1 MRSIENNQASRPSQL
16 AGAARVL
23 RWAAALA
30 AGWCVVAPCA
40 AAERGAIFLIED
52 GSDAIHLSDR
62 PTREAVK
69 AARLIVGNASA
80 SRGVAPTRAA
90 AVLADR
96 FARQRDDLAEIV
108 AAAARAQGLDPA
120 LLHAVIGAESGY
132 ARRAVSPRG
141 AMGLMQLMPPTA
153 RDYGVTDPFDPRQN
167 IGAGARHLRMLLDQ
181 FGQDTTL
188 ALAAYNAGA
197 HAVWR
202 HRQRVPPYAETLA
215 YVPKVLGS
223 YAALQRQ
230 LASPQP

>member
-1 MRSIENNQASRPSQL
+1 M
-16 AGAARVL
+16 
-23 RWAAALA
+23 
-30 AGWCVVAPCA
+30 VAPCV

-62 PTREAVK
+62 PAREAGQAV
-69 AARLIVGNASA
+69 RLVVGSA
-80 SRGVAPTRAA
+80 SDSRGAVPPRAA
-90 AVLADR
+90 TVLADR
-96 FARQRDDLAEIV
+96 FARQRGDLAEIV
-108 AAAARAQGLDPA
+108 ATAAAAQRLDPA
-120 LLHAVIGAESGY
+120 LLHAIIGAESGY

-167 IGAGARHLRMLLDQ
+167 IVAGARHLRMLLDQ

-197 HAVWR
+197 SAVWR

-215 YVPKVLGS
+215 YVPNVLGS
-223 YAALQRQ
+223 YAALQRR
-230 LASPQP
+230 LASSPP